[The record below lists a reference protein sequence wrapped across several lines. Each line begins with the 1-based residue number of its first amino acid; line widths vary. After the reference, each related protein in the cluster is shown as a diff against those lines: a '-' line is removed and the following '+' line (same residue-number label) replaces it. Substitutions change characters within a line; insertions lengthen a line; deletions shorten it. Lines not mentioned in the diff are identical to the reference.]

1 MTSRR
6 PEPDLTELR
15 RALSETDVPKQ
26 LAAFGQMGLRS
37 SDLAAALQVSTESIR
52 IWKHGGPVRPHNRD
66 ALDHL
71 RATVLTLL
79 QADDVP
85 AAIRWLTSPSEGAE
99 TRVLDRVRDNHKEVE
114 AAAAA
119 FVNELRGNALDQRTQ
134 MPVGPVATGG
144 VAEATERSS
153 TEVKTEISGK
163 LRAIASK
170 PASQQEMLAKIDE
183 LKSDAALLPNPNY
196 VAPIQL
202 IARIRREVE
211 QASTQPA
218 DQVILRE
225 LTNEDS
231 SELEV
236 ADQFSAW
243 GRTHLANHADQ
254 PILVYALSMRVIQ
267 ALRGA
272 EPDVQAAT
280 RLFIAECRV
289 KSAPP
294 TGNLAS
300 FGDGAEIW
308 RYLRETGYHTSLV
321 FDIDAADYVRREK
334 VKRLLVG
341 AQQLKRRPGG
351 SYEIVAT
358 AGTDLLL
365 TLARDRGLKV
375 NVLAETK
382 KGDEYDPKQ
391 TRTDDR
397 VVTIPLPSGDI
408 APLQTSKEELCV
420 IAGHELVTE
429 KWQTSNARDVH
440 GARV

>member
-6 PEPDLTELR
+6 PEPDPAELR

-26 LAAFGQMGLRS
+26 LEALAEMGLRS
-37 SDLAAALQVSTESIR
+37 TDLAAALKVSTESIR
-52 IWKHGGPVRPHNRD
+52 IWKRGGHVRPQNRE
-66 ALDHL
+66 ALDHV
-71 RATVLTLL
+71 RSAALTLL

-85 AAIRWLTSPSEGAE
+85 AAIRWLTTTVEGTQ
-99 TRVLDRVRDNHKEVE
+99 TRALDRIRDHHAEVE
-114 AAAAA
+114 AAAAT
-119 FVNELRGNALDQRTQ
+119 FVNELRDTRDQRTPP
-134 MPVGPVATGG
+134 PVGPVASGG
-144 VAEATERSS
+144 SAEPTERSS

-183 LKSDAALLPNPNY
+183 LKSDTALLPNPNY
-196 VAPIQL
+196 VTPIQL

-211 QASTQPA
+211 QASSQPA
-218 DQVILRE
+218 DEVILRE

-236 ADQFSAW
+236 ADRFSAW
-243 GRTHLANHADQ
+243 GRANLVAGGDQ

-272 EPDVQAAT
+272 DPDAQAAT
-280 RLFIAECRV
+280 QLFIGECRV

-300 FGDGAEIW
+300 FGDGAEVW
-308 RYLRETGYHTSLV
+308 RYMRETKYNTSLV
-321 FDIDAADYVRREK
+321 FDIDAADYVRKKK
-334 VKRLLVG
+334 VRRLLVG
-341 AQQLKRRPGG
+341 AQQLKERPDGD
-351 SYEIVAT
+351 YEIVAT
-358 AGTDLLL
+358 VGTDLLL
-365 TLARDRGLKV
+365 TLARDHGLKV

-382 KGDEYDPKQ
+382 KSDEFDPKR

-408 APLQTSKEELCV
+408 APLQTSKEELCH
-420 IAGHELVTE
+420 IPRHELVTE
-429 KWQTSNARDVH
+429 HWAASKTDDVH
-440 GARV
+440 RARV